1 MKGTTGRYEE
11 LGTPSWAVLLAA
23 VLAMAV
29 GVSLAHP
36 GAASRAHP
44 RTAQAQADQQKEG
57 PVAPKR
63 RPGPSALKTE
73 AAVSGGS
80 GGHGGSVSTY
90 SRSGARSYRGC
101 YPLGGCRH
109 AQPLGLTAQRP

>member
-29 GVSLAHP
+29 SVSLAHL

-44 RTAQAQADQQKEG
+44 RTA
-57 PVAPKR
+57 PV
-63 RPGPSALKTE
+63 
-73 AAVSGGS
+73 
-80 GGHGGSVSTY
+80 
-90 SRSGARSYRGC
+90 SRSD
-101 YPLGGCRH
+101 PLQH
-109 AQPLGLTAQRP
+109 TLQQ